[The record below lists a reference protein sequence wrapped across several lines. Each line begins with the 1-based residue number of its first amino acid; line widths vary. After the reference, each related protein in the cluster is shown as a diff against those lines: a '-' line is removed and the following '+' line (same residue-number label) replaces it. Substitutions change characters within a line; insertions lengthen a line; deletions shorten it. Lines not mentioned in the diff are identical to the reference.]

1 MRLSL
6 RRRGVFALVSVAA
19 YIVVAGLALDSER
32 QNLRSLSLE
41 LEELHSKDVALG
53 RTIHALHHSL
63 IRAKELAASDGLR
76 DSGADDIALDLELV
90 HSGLIEVRAYSP
102 AAAPDVE
109 RVEALVARLRRQS
122 SPELLAAVDQLEDD
136 LDKRLTVVE
145 NELHA
150 ARGAVWERYH
160 RSYDRM
166 TLIGVMVNLVGV
178 IVLGALVTIFFSR
191 LTWDINKLKERATA
205 IVTGYRG
212 PALRVT
218 RGDEVGDLMAAVNH
232 MQTEL
237 REHEQKLEIA
247 REQHYHREKMAAMGS
262 LASAVAHEIN
272 NPIAAIAGIA
282 QAMTTAQKTGRGAD
296 SKVVMDGPGM
306 ILEQA
311 QRISVISRQIAEFT
325 RPPADKPAMIDVNAV
340 IRSTCKFVQYD
351 RRLRNVE
358 LDLALY
364 KELPAVVAIADHVT
378 QVLMNLLINAADAL
392 ADLTDR
398 KPAIRI
404 STYRGNNE
412 VVMTVTDNG
421 HGMDSETLA
430 RAFDEAFTTKPA
442 GNGRG
447 LGLFLCRSLLERSGG
462 RIELQSKVGDGT
474 TAIVRFPL
482 RPATITTD
490 ARC

>member
-6 RRRGVFALVSVAA
+6 RRRGVFALLSVAA
-19 YIVVAGLALDSER
+19 YIVFAGLALDSQR

-41 LEELHSKDVALG
+41 LEELHSKDIALG

-63 IRAKELAASDGLR
+63 IRAKELAAADGLR
-76 DSGADDIALDLELV
+76 GSGADDVALDLELV
-90 HSGLIEVRAYSP
+90 HSGLIEVRGYSP

-109 RVEALVARLRRQS
+109 RVEALVTRLRTQPFR
-122 SPELLAAVDQLEDD
+122 ELLAAVDQLEDD

-145 NELHA
+145 NELHD
-150 ARGAVWERYH
+150 ARAAVWERYH
-160 RSYDRM
+160 RAYDRM

-178 IVLGALVTIFFSR
+178 IVLGTLMTMFFSR
-191 LTWDINKLKERATA
+191 LAWDINKLKDRSMA
-205 IVTGYRG
+205 IVSGYRG
-212 PALRVT
+212 PELAVT
-218 RGDEVGDLMAAVNH
+218 RGDEIGDLMQAVNH
-232 MQTEL
+232 VQTEL
-237 REHEQKLEIA
+237 RERERKLEIA
-247 REQHYHREKMAAMGS
+247 REQHYYREKMAAMGS

-282 QAMTTAQKTGRGAD
+282 QAMTAAQKTGRGAD
-296 SKVVMDGPGM
+296 SKVVVEGPAM

-325 RPPADKPAMIDVNAV
+325 QPPANKPAMIDVNAI

-351 RRLRNVE
+351 RRLRSVE
-358 LDLALY
+358 LDLDLY

-392 ADLTDR
+392 ADVTAR

-404 STYRGNNE
+404 ATYRGNDE
-412 VVMTVTDNG
+412 VVMTVADNG
-421 HGMDSETLA
+421 GGMDSETLA
-430 RAFDEAFTTKPA
+430 RAFDEAFTTKSA
-442 GNGRG
+442 DNGRG

-462 RIELQSKVGDGT
+462 RIELQSTVGDGT

-482 RPATITTD
+482 RPATIAID
-490 ARC
+490 A